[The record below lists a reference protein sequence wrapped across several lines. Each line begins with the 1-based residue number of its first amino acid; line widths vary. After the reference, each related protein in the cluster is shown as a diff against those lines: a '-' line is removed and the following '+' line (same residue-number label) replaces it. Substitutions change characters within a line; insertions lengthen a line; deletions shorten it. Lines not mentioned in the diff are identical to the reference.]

1 MRKSYNGSVAVPV
14 VAVAAQS
21 PVSPA
26 PAAKEQISI
35 EASDEV
41 KAMVKATMVEVIMV
55 EVTMTMHGHSASV
68 VN

>member
-1 MRKSYNGSVAVPV
+1 LRQSYNGSAAAVPV
-14 VAVAAQS
+14 VTIAAQS

-35 EASDEV
+35 EASGEV

-55 EVTMTMHGHSASV
+55 EVTMTVHGHT
-68 VN
+68 

>member
-1 MRKSYNGSVAVPV
+1 LRNSYNGSVAVS
-14 VAVAAQS
+14 VATVTAQS

-41 KAMVKATMVEVIMV
+41 KAMVKATMVEVVMA
-55 EVTMTMHGHSASV
+55 EVTMTVHGHT
-68 VN
+68 

>member
-1 MRKSYNGSVAVPV
+1 LRESYNGIVAVPV
-14 VAVAAQS
+14 VTVAAQS

-41 KAMVKATMVEVIMV
+41 KAMVKATMVEVTMV
-55 EVTMTMHGHSASV
+55 EVTMTVHRHT
-68 VN
+68 